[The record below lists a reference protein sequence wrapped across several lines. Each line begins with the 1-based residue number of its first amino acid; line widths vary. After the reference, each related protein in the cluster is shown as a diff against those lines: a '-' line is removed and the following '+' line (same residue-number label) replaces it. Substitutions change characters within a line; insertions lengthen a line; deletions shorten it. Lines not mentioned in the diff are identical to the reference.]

1 MAWSGGTFTGLH
13 NWVTD
18 QSNAIKILASRHK
31 AQDDV
36 FIAGINSCI
45 EKSGSNAMTG
55 NFDAGSNRL
64 TSLAAATAATD
75 APIASQIQ
83 DGSLTYAVDTG
94 SANAYAISLTP
105 NETAYAAGQVFFFK
119 ATNANSGASTLN
131 VDSIGAI
138 DIKKYHNVALVSGDI
153 VENQIVGVVYDATTL
168 DFVMITPTPT
178 APITTTTAAQ
188 TNITS
193 LGTLTSLTIDNLT
206 INGNTITA
214 DSGALNLTPA
224 SGSAIVFDGTINVDA
239 GEVTGATSIT
249 STAFVGDITGDV
261 TGNASGTAATVTGA
275 AQTNITSVGTLT
287 SLAVTGEVTAT
298 GFTGTLDGI
307 LGSGAP
313 AAASVT
319 TLAVSGAI
327 SGASFKDEDDM
338 SSDSATAVAS
348 QQSIKAY
355 VDTEVAGA
363 GGGGMPAGYI
373 TNADLVTGADA
384 DHDIDFPAIICRDT
398 ANTKDITTSAYT
410 KQGDAAFA
418 EGTAAGMLA
427 DSVTLPASGTIH
439 FFIIEKDAAA
449 GTFDY
454 MADTSVTGAT
464 GVSGWTVRRRVGSRT
479 TDGSSNIIK
488 VIQHGD
494 DHELDVA
501 QLDANA
507 ANPGTSAVLTA
518 VSVPDDLKV
527 IAKLS
532 FYMSDTTPS
541 GGPTYMLV
549 TDPATT
555 DTTPTSVL
563 YTTQMIDIHGGNAYT
578 FETAQ
583 VDVRTDT
590 SMQIRTRQDNS
601 TATHKLVIFTRGWI
615 DRRGRD

>member
-18 QSNAIKILASRHK
+18 QSNAIRILASRHK

-55 NFDAGSNRL
+55 NFNAGSNRL

-94 SANAYAISLTP
+94 SANTYAISLTP

-119 ATNANSGASTLN
+119 STNANSGASTLN
-131 VDSIGAI
+131 VDSIGAV

-153 VENQIVGVVYDATTL
+153 VQNQLIGVVYDATTS

-193 LGTLTSLTIDNLT
+193 LGTLTSL
-206 INGNTITA
+206 
-214 DSGALNLTPA
+214 
-224 SGSAIVFDGTINVDA
+224 
-239 GEVTGATSIT
+239 
-249 STAFVGDITGDV
+249 
-261 TGNASGTAATVTGA
+261 
-275 AQTNITSVGTLT
+275 
-287 SLAVTGEVTAT
+287 AVTGEVTAT
-298 GFTGTLDGI
+298 GFTGTLDGS
-307 LGSGAP
+307 LGSGAA

-327 SGASFKDEDDM
+327 SGASFKDENDM
-338 SSDSATAVAS
+338 ASDSATAVAS

-384 DHDIDFPAIICRDT
+384 AHDIDFPAIICRDT

-494 DHELDVA
+494 DHELDVV

-601 TATHKLVIFTRGWI
+601 TASHQLVIFTRGWI

>member
-94 SANAYAISLTP
+94 SANTYAISMTP

-153 VENQIVGVVYDATTL
+153 VQNQLIGVVYDATTS

-287 SLAVTGEVTAT
+287 SLAVAGEVTAT

-307 LGSGAP
+307 LGSGAA

-327 SGASFKDEDDM
+327 SGASFKDENDM
-338 SSDSATAVAS
+338 ASDSATAVAS

-355 VDTEVAGA
+355 VDNNAGNLEPFIPHGLELSRDTDTAHDTIVGTGGCRDATDAQNMTLSSVLTKQIDASWAVGDDQGGLDGTETSAGTPDASTLYAVWLIKRSDTGVVDALYSESFTGPTMPTNYDYKRLIGCVYVNGSNNIADYQWSGRYCRLLNNAPIQDVNDSTITGDTAETGTLTCPPSCIAHVYGHAQNTSNTHTLFRFQIYNADA
-363 GGGGMPAGYI
+363 GEATSVNNSWISWG
-373 TNADLVTGADA
+373 TNAA
-384 DHDIDFPAIICRDT
+384 
-398 ANTKDITTSAYT
+398 AYDYAGCIGQVQVNASSQVDY
-410 KQGDAAFA
+410 KCHEDS
-418 EGTAAGMLA
+418 GTATMSISTFGFWM
-427 DSVTLPASGTIH
+427 TTID
-439 FFIIEKDAAA
+439 K
-449 GTFDY
+449 
-454 MADTSVTGAT
+454 
-464 GVSGWTVRRRVGSRT
+464 
-479 TDGSSNIIK
+479 
-488 VIQHGD
+488 
-494 DHELDVA
+494 
-501 QLDANA
+501 
-507 ANPGTSAVLTA
+507 P
-518 VSVPDDLKV
+518 
-527 IAKLS
+527 
-532 FYMSDTTPS
+532 
-541 GGPTYMLV
+541 
-549 TDPATT
+549 
-555 DTTPTSVL
+555 
-563 YTTQMIDIHGGNAYT
+563 
-578 FETAQ
+578 
-583 VDVRTDT
+583 
-590 SMQIRTRQDNS
+590 
-601 TATHKLVIFTRGWI
+601 
-615 DRRGRD
+615 